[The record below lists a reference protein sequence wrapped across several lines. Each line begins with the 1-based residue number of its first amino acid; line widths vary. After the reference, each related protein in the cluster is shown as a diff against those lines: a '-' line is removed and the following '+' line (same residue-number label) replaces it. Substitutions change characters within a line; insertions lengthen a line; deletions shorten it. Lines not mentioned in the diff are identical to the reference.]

1 MRPTLRRSGLP
12 QAEVFYAWFARVF
25 VVSNGMKVPVND
37 AMKDGGFRRRPTR
50 WIASGDRRK
59 PVGSLSQTSWLMLI
73 CCYSPGFLPVTGSS
87 SITFPLALGEVAE
100 KVNMLSIDPAIVS

>member
-37 AMKDGGFRRRPTR
+37 AMKDGGLPSKAHAMDCVGRSAEAR
-50 WIASGDRRK
+50 WIS
-59 PVGSLSQTSWLMLI
+59 
-73 CCYSPGFLPVTGSS
+73 
-87 SITFPLALGEVAE
+87 
-100 KVNMLSIDPAIVS
+100 